1 MAVYAPSTV
10 LAWNIAAIE
19 AKSGHATEIEP
30 AHLLLGICK
39 LCDLDI
45 DRFCPKQIRDS
56 RSQRQEFQKDV
67 QILQQWFENWGLD
80 PTVFRRRLR
89 TRMVRTDRNIIH
101 EGIMHRDALS
111 RDVFER
117 AEEISALHAID
128 EAIVRPCHVLQS
140 LFEQPDTPWDSLLAD
155 MGIYQFD
162 RHQADAVDWESLEML
177 PEEAEAAVMP
187 VDEEPFFRNAEKSNT
202 PLLDSFGR
210 DLTQLARD
218 GQLDPTIGRDREIR
232 SLASILMQRRKRNAI
247 LVGEAG
253 VGKTCIIE
261 GLTQWLMTE
270 AAPQVLR
277 QQRVVEISMA
287 SLLAG
292 SKYRGE
298 FEERIQGIVAEAS
311 NNPNTI
317 IFIDEIHTM
326 LGAGG
331 AGASDAA
338 NILKPALARGELHCI
353 GATTVRE
360 YRQTIEK
367 DGALERRFQ
376 TVWVYEPNPEE
387 TRQILRG
394 LRPRFEQHHQLTI
407 SDAAIDVAV
416 SLCGRYIT
424 DACFPDKAIDAI
436 DRACANARLQ
446 METPSNPLP
455 TSAQP
460 LDPSLDHPSSKPPE
474 PPKSS
479 EPIKGLQSLNLFRGF
494 KLAKGVTSPSLSTF
508 NPGVQTSS
516 VPRSVP
522 TLVNS
527 LEDSV
532 TEGLD
537 FGDPTPAAGSTTIPT
552 TQTTPLIL
560 TELDVIQAI
569 AQRCRLP
576 IERLSED
583 ERSRLLRMES
593 FLRQQ
598 VIGQDRAIEVV
609 ADAIRTAR
617 SGLKVPQRPVGVFLF
632 VGKTGTGKTRL
643 AQALAEFLFDDR
655 RRLVRIDMSEYMEPN
670 SVSRLLGAPPGYI
683 GHETEGQLSGA
694 VRTNPYSVVLFDEVE
709 KAHPQVLDL
718 LLQVLD
724 EGRLTD
730 AQGREVLFNET
741 TIVLTSNL
749 GANLA
754 GHRGLGFECEGDDR
768 ERQDLYEAE
777 INRALS
783 QHLRPELLNRIGE
796 VVYFYPLSPTIVREI
811 VDKLLD
817 EIRVRLSD
825 RQINIVMSSAA
836 YDLLVKRGYNPEM
849 GAREMERTVERL
861 LVRPIGQGLLTRRF
875 SNHSTISIDVLNH
888 ELTFD
893 TPAISSPPKL
903 EKQASL
909 ETEV

>member
-1 MAVYAPSTV
+1 
-10 LAWNIAAIE
+10 
-19 AKSGHATEIEP
+19 
-30 AHLLLGICK
+30 
-39 LCDLDI
+39 
-45 DRFCPKQIRDS
+45 
-56 RSQRQEFQKDV
+56 
-67 QILQQWFENWGLD
+67 
-80 PTVFRRRLR
+80 
-89 TRMVRTDRNIIH
+89 
-101 EGIMHRDALS
+101 
-111 RDVFER
+111 
-117 AEEISALHAID
+117 
-128 EAIVRPCHVLQS
+128 
-140 LFEQPDTPWDSLLAD
+140 
-155 MGIYQFD
+155 
-162 RHQADAVDWESLEML
+162 
-177 PEEAEAAVMP
+177 
-187 VDEEPFFRNAEKSNT
+187 
-202 PLLDSFGR
+202 
-210 DLTQLARD
+210 
-218 GQLDPTIGRDREIR
+218 
-232 SLASILMQRRKRNAI
+232 
-247 LVGEAG
+247 
-253 VGKTCIIE
+253 
-261 GLTQWLMTE
+261 
-270 AAPQVLR
+270 
-277 QQRVVEISMA
+277 
-287 SLLAG
+287 
-292 SKYRGE
+292 
-298 FEERIQGIVAEAS
+298 
-311 NNPNTI
+311 
-317 IFIDEIHTM
+317 
-326 LGAGG
+326 
-331 AGASDAA
+331 
-338 NILKPALARGELHCI
+338 
-353 GATTVRE
+353 
-360 YRQTIEK
+360 
-367 DGALERRFQ
+367 
-376 TVWVYEPNPEE
+376 
-387 TRQILRG
+387 
-394 LRPRFEQHHQLTI
+394 
-407 SDAAIDVAV
+407 
-416 SLCGRYIT
+416 
-424 DACFPDKAIDAI
+424 
-436 DRACANARLQ
+436 
-446 METPSNPLP
+446 
-455 TSAQP
+455 
-460 LDPSLDHPSSKPPE
+460 
-474 PPKSS
+474 
-479 EPIKGLQSLNLFRGF
+479 
-494 KLAKGVTSPSLSTF
+494 
-508 NPGVQTSS
+508 
-516 VPRSVP
+516 
-522 TLVNS
+522 
-527 LEDSV
+527 
-532 TEGLD
+532 
-537 FGDPTPAAGSTTIPT
+537 
-552 TQTTPLIL
+552 
-560 TELDVIQAI
+560 VIQAI

-893 TPAISSPPKL
+893 TPAISSPPRL

>member
-89 TRMVRTDRNIIH
+89 MRMMRTDRNVIH

-162 RHQADAVDWESLEML
+162 RQQTDAVDWESLEML
-177 PEEAEAAVMP
+177 PDEAEAVAMP
-187 VDEEPFFRNAEKSNT
+187 VDEDPFFRNPEKSNT

-210 DLTQLARD
+210 DLTQLARE

-261 GLTQWLMTE
+261 GLTQWLMTD

-376 TVWVYEPNPEE
+376 TVWVYEPNSEE

-407 SDAAIDVAV
+407 SDAAIDTAV

-446 METPSNPLP
+446 METPSPPLP
-455 TSAQP
+455 TSAHP
-460 LDPSLDHPSSKPPE
+460 LEAPPSEPPE
-474 PPKSS
+474 RAKPS
-479 EPIKGLQSLNLFRGF
+479 EALKGLPGLNLFRGF
-494 KLAKGVTSPSLSTF
+494 KVAKTAQPTSLSTL
-508 NPGVQTSS
+508 NAGVQTSS
-516 VPRSVP
+516 VPRSV
-522 TLVNS
+522 LNMNAA
-527 LEDSV
+527 LDDRM

-537 FGDPTPAAGSTTIPT
+537 LSEPEPPASGSIT
-552 TQTTPLIL
+552 L

-598 VIGQDRAIEVV
+598 VMGQDRAIEVV

-617 SGLKVPQRPVGVFLF
+617 SGLKVPHRPVGVFLF

-670 SVSRLLGAPPGYI
+670 SVSRLVGAPPGYI

-754 GHRGLGFECEGDDR
+754 GHRGLGFECDGNPN
-768 ERQDLYEAE
+768 ERLDLYEAE
-777 INRALS
+777 IHRALT

-825 RQINIVMSSAA
+825 RHINISMSHAA
-836 YDLLVKRGYNPEM
+836 YDLLVQRGYDPDM

-875 SNHSTISIDVLNH
+875 SNHSTISIDVVNN
-888 ELTFD
+888 ELSFD

-903 EKQASL
+903 EKQATL

>member
-89 TRMVRTDRNIIH
+89 TRMVRTDRNVIH

-140 LFEQPDTPWDSLLAD
+140 LFEQPDTPWDSLLSE
-155 MGIYQFD
+155 MGVYQFD
-162 RHQADAVDWESLEML
+162 RQQTDAVDWESLEIL
-177 PEEAEAAVMP
+177 PEGAEVVDMPIDEA
-187 VDEEPFFRNAEKSNT
+187 PFFRNSEKSKT

-210 DLTQLARD
+210 DLTQMARD
-218 GQLDPTIGRDREIR
+218 GELDPTIGRDREIR

-277 QQRVVEISMA
+277 QQRVVEVSMA

-298 FEERIQGIVAEAS
+298 FEERIQGIVTEAS
-311 NNPNTI
+311 SSQNTI
-317 IFIDEIHTM
+317 IFIDEIHTV

-376 TVWVYEPNPEE
+376 TVWVYEPNLEE

-394 LRPRFEQHHQLTI
+394 LRPRFEQHHQLKI
-407 SDAAIDVAV
+407 SDAAIDTAV

-446 METPSNPLP
+446 METPIPPLP

-460 LDPSLDHPSSKPPE
+460 LDETTRHRDRQNPQSAKNL
-474 PPKSS
+474 KSS
-479 EPIKGLQSLNLFRGF
+479 
-494 KLAKGVTSPSLSTF
+494 ASLSRT
-508 NPGVQTSS
+508 PLHTTPRTSS
-516 VPRSVP
+516 APRSVSDNLAK
-522 TLVNS
+522 TS
-527 LEDSV
+527 FEDSV
-532 TEGLD
+532 TEGLNFD
-537 FGDPTPAAGSTTIPT
+537 DLDASPDVFSTPANPSTA
-552 TQTTPLIL
+552 L
-560 TELDVIQAI
+560 TLSELDVVQAI

-598 VIGQDRAIEVV
+598 VMGQDRAIEVV
-609 ADAIRTAR
+609 SDAIRTAR

-670 SVSRLLGAPPGYI
+670 SVSRLVGAPPGYI
-683 GHETEGQLSGA
+683 GHETEGQLSSA

-730 AQGREVLFNET
+730 TQGREVLFNEA

-754 GHRGLGFECEGDDR
+754 GHRGLGFECEGDS
-768 ERQDLYEAE
+768 ERHDLYEAE
-777 INRALS
+777 INRALT

-796 VVYFYPLSPTIVREI
+796 VVYFYPLSPAIVREI

-817 EIRVRLSD
+817 EIRSRLSD
-825 RQINIVMSSAA
+825 RQINISMSGAA
-836 YDLLVKRGYNPEM
+836 YDLLVKRGYNPDM

-861 LVRPIGQGLLTRRF
+861 LVRPIGQGLLSRRF
-875 SNHSTISIDVLNH
+875 NNHSTISIDVLNN

-903 EKQASL
+903 TKQASL
-909 ETEV
+909 EADV

>member
-56 RSQRQEFQKDV
+56 RNQRQEFQKDV

-80 PTVFRRRLR
+80 PTLFRRRLR
-89 TRMVRTDRNIIH
+89 TRMMRTDRNVIH

-117 AEEISALHAID
+117 AEEISALQAID
-128 EAIVRPCHVLQS
+128 DVIVRPCHVLQS

-162 RHQADAVDWESLEML
+162 RQQSDAVDWESLEML
-177 PEEAEAAVMP
+177 PEEAGAVAMP
-187 VDEEPFFRNAEKSNT
+187 VDEEPFFQKAEKSKT

-210 DLTQLARD
+210 DLTQLARE

-277 QQRVVEISMA
+277 QQRVVEVSMA

-298 FEERIQGIVAEAS
+298 FEERIQGIVTEAS
-311 NNPNTI
+311 NSQNTI
-317 IFIDEIHTM
+317 IFIDEIHTV

-376 TVWVYEPNPEE
+376 MVWVYEPNLEE

-394 LRPRFEQHHQLTI
+394 LRPRFEQHHHLKI
-407 SDAAIDVAV
+407 SDAAIDAAV

-446 METPSNPLP
+446 METPSLSLP

-460 LDPSLDHPSSKPPE
+460 LDETTRDRDRHSPSSHRP
-474 PPKSS
+474 
-479 EPIKGLQSLNLFRGF
+479 
-494 KLAKGVTSPSLSTF
+494 F
-508 NPGVQTSS
+508 NTAP
-516 VPRSVP
+516 
-522 TLVNS
+522 NS
-527 LEDSV
+527 IADSFEDSV
-532 TEGLD
+532 TEGLELD
-537 FGDPTPAAGSTTIPT
+537 ALDADADGFSSPLNSTTT
-552 TQTTPLIL
+552 TLS
-560 TELDVIQAI
+560 ELDVIQAI

-593 FLRQQ
+593 FLRRQ
-598 VIGQDRAIEVV
+598 VMGQDRAIEVV
-609 ADAIRTAR
+609 SDAIRTAR

-670 SVSRLLGAPPGYI
+670 SVSRLVGAPPGYI

-730 AQGREVLFNET
+730 TQGREVLFNET

-754 GHRGLGFECEGDDR
+754 GHRGLGFECEGDS

-777 INRALS
+777 INRALT

-796 VVYFYPLSPTIVREI
+796 VVYFYPLSPAIVREI

-817 EIRVRLSD
+817 EIRTRLSD
-825 RQINIVMSSAA
+825 RQINISMSSAA
-836 YDLLVKRGYNPEM
+836 YDLLVQRGYNPDM

-875 SNHSTISIDVLNH
+875 TNRSTISIDVLNH

-893 TPAISSPPKL
+893 TPAISSPPRL

>member
-19 AKSGHATEIEP
+19 AKSGHATTIEP

-45 DRFCPKQIRDS
+45 DRFCPKPIRDS

-67 QILQQWFENWGLD
+67 QILQQWFENWGLE
-80 PTVFRRRLR
+80 PTTFRRRLR
-89 TRMVRTDRNIIH
+89 TRTTRSERAAVH
-101 EGIMHRDALS
+101 EGIMHRDAQARGL
-111 RDVFER
+111 FTR
-117 AEEISALHAID
+117 AEEISALQAID
-128 EAIVRPCHVLQS
+128 ENIVRPYHLLQA
-140 LFEQPDTPWDSLLAD
+140 LFELSESPWESLLAD

-162 RHQADAVDWESLEML
+162 RDPTGNTSWDALENL
-177 PEEAEAAVMP
+177 PEEEADAALAIEGESFF
-187 VDEEPFFRNAEKSNT
+187 EESEEKSST
-202 PLLDSFGR
+202 PLHDSFGG
-210 DLTQLARD
+210 DLTQLAKG
-218 GQLDPTIGRDREIR
+218 GQLDPTIGREREIR

-270 AAPQVLR
+270 AAPEALR
-277 QQRVVEISMA
+277 RQRVVEVSMA

-298 FEERIQGIVAEAS
+298 FEERIQGIVSEAS
-311 NNPNTI
+311 ASSNTI
-317 IFIDEIHTM
+317 VFIDEIHTV

-353 GATTVRE
+353 GATTIRE

-376 TVWVYEPNPEE
+376 TVWVYEPTPDE

-394 LRPRFEQHHQLTI
+394 LRPRFEQHHDLKI
-407 SDAAIDVAV
+407 SDAAIEAAV
-416 SLCGRYIT
+416 TLSGRYVT
-424 DACFPDKAIDAI
+424 DASFPDKAIDAI
-436 DRACANARLQ
+436 DRACANARLLGA
-446 METPSNPLP
+446 PPLDRLP

-460 LDPSLDHPSSKPPE
+460 LDDGDDDRPPE
-474 PPKSS
+474 S
-479 EPIKGLQSLNLFRGF
+479 R
-494 KLAKGVTSPSLSTF
+494 ATY
-508 NPGVQTSS
+508 
-516 VPRSVP
+516 
-522 TLVNS
+522 TLR
-527 LEDSV
+527 DR
-532 TEGLD
+532 
-537 FGDPTPAAGSTTIPT
+537 
-552 TQTTPLIL
+552 
-560 TELDVIQAI
+560 DVIQAI

-583 ERSRLLRMES
+583 ERTRLLRMED
-593 FLRQQ
+593 LLAQH
-598 VIGQDRAIEVV
+598 VIGQNRAIEVV

-617 SGLKVPQRPVGVFLF
+617 SGLKVPNRPVGVFLF

-643 AQALAEFLFDDR
+643 ARALADFLFDDP

-670 SVSRLLGAPPGYI
+670 SVSRLVGAPPGYI

-694 VRTNPYSVVLFDEVE
+694 VRTNPYSVVLFDEIE

-730 AQGREVLFNET
+730 TQGREVSFSET

-754 GHRGLGFECEGDDR
+754 GQRGLGFECDGEND
-768 ERQDLYEAE
+768 EKLYEGE
-777 INRALS
+777 IHRALTKS
-783 QHLRPELLNRIGE
+783 LRPELLNRIGE
-796 VVYFYPLSPTIVREI
+796 IVYFYPLTPT
-811 VDKLLD
+811 
-817 EIRVRLSD
+817 D
-825 RQINIVMSSAA
+825 RKSV
-836 YDLLVKRGYNPEM
+836 V
-849 GAREMERTVERL
+849 
-861 LVRPIGQGLLTRRF
+861 
-875 SNHSTISIDVLNH
+875 
-888 ELTFD
+888 
-893 TPAISSPPKL
+893 
-903 EKQASL
+903 
-909 ETEV
+909 

>member
-19 AKSGHATEIEP
+19 AKSGHATTIEP

-45 DRFCPKQIRDS
+45 DRFCPKPIRDS

-67 QILQQWFENWGLD
+67 QILQQWFENWGLE
-80 PTVFRRRLR
+80 PTTFRRRLR
-89 TRMVRTDRNIIH
+89 TRTTRSERAAVH
-101 EGIMHRDALS
+101 EGIMHRDAQARGL
-111 RDVFER
+111 FTR
-117 AEEISALHAID
+117 AEEISALQAID
-128 EAIVRPCHVLQS
+128 ENIVRPYHLLQA
-140 LFEQPDTPWDSLLAD
+140 LFELSESPWESLLAD

-162 RHQADAVDWESLEML
+162 RDPTGNTSWDALENL
-177 PEEAEAAVMP
+177 PEEEADAALAIEGESFF
-187 VDEEPFFRNAEKSNT
+187 EESEEKSST
-202 PLLDSFGR
+202 PLHDSFGG
-210 DLTQLARD
+210 DLTQLAKG
-218 GQLDPTIGRDREIR
+218 GQLDPTIGREREIR

-270 AAPQVLR
+270 AAPEALR
-277 QQRVVEISMA
+277 RQRVVEVSMA

-298 FEERIQGIVAEAS
+298 FEERIQGIVSEAS
-311 NNPNTI
+311 ASSNTI
-317 IFIDEIHTM
+317 VFIDEIHTV

-353 GATTVRE
+353 GATTIRE

-376 TVWVYEPNPEE
+376 TVWVYEPTPDE

-394 LRPRFEQHHQLTI
+394 LRPRFEQHHDLKI
-407 SDAAIDVAV
+407 SDAAIEAAV
-416 SLCGRYIT
+416 TLSGRYVT
-424 DACFPDKAIDAI
+424 DASFPDKAIDAI
-436 DRACANARLQ
+436 DRACANARLLGA
-446 METPSNPLP
+446 PPLDRLP

-460 LDPSLDHPSSKPPE
+460 LDDGDDDRPPE
-474 PPKSS
+474 S
-479 EPIKGLQSLNLFRGF
+479 R
-494 KLAKGVTSPSLSTF
+494 ATY
-508 NPGVQTSS
+508 
-516 VPRSVP
+516 
-522 TLVNS
+522 TLR
-527 LEDSV
+527 DR
-532 TEGLD
+532 
-537 FGDPTPAAGSTTIPT
+537 
-552 TQTTPLIL
+552 
-560 TELDVIQAI
+560 DVIQAI

-583 ERSRLLRMES
+583 ERTRLLRMED
-593 FLRQQ
+593 LLAQH
-598 VIGQDRAIEVV
+598 VIGQNRAIEVV

-617 SGLKVPQRPVGVFLF
+617 SGLKVPNRPVGVFLF

-643 AQALAEFLFDDR
+643 ARALADFLFDDP

-670 SVSRLLGAPPGYI
+670 SVSRLVGAPPGYI

-694 VRTNPYSVVLFDEVE
+694 VRTNPYSVVLFDEIE

-730 AQGREVLFNET
+730 TQGREVSFSET

-754 GHRGLGFECEGDDR
+754 GQRGLGFECDGEND
-768 ERQDLYEAE
+768 EKLYEGE
-777 INRALS
+777 IHRALTKS
-783 QHLRPELLNRIGE
+783 LRPELLNRIGE
-796 VVYFYPLSPTIVREI
+796 IVYFYPLTPTVVRKI
-811 VDKLLD
+811 IDKQLD
-817 EIRVRLSD
+817 EIRGRLRD
-825 RQINIVMSSAA
+825 RRIDIAISEAA
-836 YDLLVKRGYNPEM
+836 YDLLVERGYDPDM
-849 GAREMERTVERL
+849 GAREMERTIERL
-861 LVRPIGQGLLTRRF
+861 LVRPIGRGLLARRF
-875 SNHSTISIDVLNH
+875 VNNSTISIGVLDR
-888 ELTFD
+888 ELTFSVP
-893 TPAISSPPKL
+893 TISSPPKL
-903 EKQASL
+903 HKPESL
-909 ETEV
+909 EV

>member
-19 AKSGHATEIEP
+19 AKSGHATTIEP

-45 DRFCPKQIRDS
+45 DRFCPKPIRDS

-67 QILQQWFENWGLD
+67 QILQQWFENWGLE
-80 PTVFRRRLR
+80 PTTFRRRLR
-89 TRMVRTDRNIIH
+89 TRTTRSERAAVH
-101 EGIMHRDALS
+101 EGIMHRDAQARGL
-111 RDVFER
+111 FTR
-117 AEEISALHAID
+117 AEEISALQAID
-128 EAIVRPCHVLQS
+128 ENIVRPYHLLQA
-140 LFEQPDTPWDSLLAD
+140 LFELSESPWESLLAD

-162 RHQADAVDWESLEML
+162 RDPTGNTSWDALENL
-177 PEEAEAAVMP
+177 PEEEADAALAIEGESFF
-187 VDEEPFFRNAEKSNT
+187 EESEEKSST

-210 DLTQLARD
+210 DLTQLAKG
-218 GQLDPTIGRDREIR
+218 GQLDPTIGREREIR

-270 AAPQVLR
+270 AAPEALR
-277 QQRVVEISMA
+277 RQRVVEVSMA

-298 FEERIQGIVAEAS
+298 FEERIQGIVSEAS
-311 NNPNTI
+311 ASSNTI
-317 IFIDEIHTM
+317 VFIDEIHTV

-353 GATTVRE
+353 GATTIRE

-376 TVWVYEPNPEE
+376 TVWVYEPTPDE

-394 LRPRFEQHHQLTI
+394 LRPRFEQHHDLKI
-407 SDAAIDVAV
+407 SDAAIEAAV
-416 SLCGRYIT
+416 TLSGRYVT
-424 DACFPDKAIDAI
+424 DASFPDKAIDAI
-436 DRACANARLQ
+436 DRACANARLLGA
-446 METPSNPLP
+446 PPLDRLP

-460 LDPSLDHPSSKPPE
+460 LDDGDDDRPPE
-474 PPKSS
+474 S
-479 EPIKGLQSLNLFRGF
+479 R
-494 KLAKGVTSPSLSTF
+494 ATY
-508 NPGVQTSS
+508 
-516 VPRSVP
+516 
-522 TLVNS
+522 TLR
-527 LEDSV
+527 DR
-532 TEGLD
+532 
-537 FGDPTPAAGSTTIPT
+537 
-552 TQTTPLIL
+552 
-560 TELDVIQAI
+560 DVIQAI

-583 ERSRLLRMES
+583 ERTRLLRMED
-593 FLRQQ
+593 LLAQH
-598 VIGQDRAIEVV
+598 VIGQNRAIEVV

-617 SGLKVPQRPVGVFLF
+617 SGLKVPNRPVGVFLF

-643 AQALAEFLFDDR
+643 ARALADFLFDDP

-670 SVSRLLGAPPGYI
+670 SVSRLVGAPPGYI

-694 VRTNPYSVVLFDEVE
+694 VRTNPYSVVLFDEIE

-730 AQGREVLFNET
+730 TQGREVSFSET

-754 GHRGLGFECEGDDR
+754 GQRGLGFECDGEND
-768 ERQDLYEAE
+768 EKLYEGE
-777 INRALS
+777 IHRALTKS
-783 QHLRPELLNRIGE
+783 LRPELLNRIGE
-796 VVYFYPLSPTIVREI
+796 IVYFYPLTPTVVRKI
-811 VDKLLD
+811 IDKQLD
-817 EIRVRLSD
+817 EIRGRLRD
-825 RQINIVMSSAA
+825 RRIDIAISEAA
-836 YDLLVKRGYNPEM
+836 YDLLVERGYDPDM
-849 GAREMERTVERL
+849 GAREMERTIERL
-861 LVRPIGQGLLTRRF
+861 LVRPIGRGLLARRF
-875 SNHSTISIDVLNH
+875 VNNSTISIGVLDR
-888 ELTFD
+888 ELTFSVP
-893 TPAISSPPKL
+893 TISSPPKL
-903 EKQASL
+903 HKPESL
-909 ETEV
+909 EV